1 MKLFLAQ
8 LNNIVG
14 DIEGNLNKAID
25 VLQDAKKL
33 DSDLVIFSELFLS
46 GYPPEDLVLKKSF
59 VSACKNALDS
69 LITYSEEK
77 ELGVIIGLPIY
88 EKNKLFNAA
97 AVIDK
102 GQLIGFSKKVNL
114 PNYSVFYEKRVF
126 SKNNTPEIF
135 NFRGIKLGVPICE
148 DIWMDN
154 VCKELKDKG
163 CELIISPNGS
173 PFDKYKINQ
182 RKTIIEDRVTEVKTP
197 FVYVNQFGGQDEL
210 VFDGS
215 SLVMNGNKEVVFEA
229 PSWEENTSVVEFNVS
244 AKKFNDLPF
253 EKAQVSDLENI
264 YMAMVIGLRDYV
276 AKNNFPGV
284 ILGLSGGI
292 DSAFCAAVAVDALG
306 KDKVNA
312 YMLPSVYTSKNS
324 LDDAKD
330 CAKRL
335 EIHLDSIPISNTF
348 LSLEDSLEELFKGL
362 PTDIT
367 EENLQSRI
375 RGTILMAISN
385 KIGKMLITTGNKSE
399 VSVGYSTLYGDMN
412 GGFNPIKD
420 IYKTELYALAN
431 WRNLNVP
438 KNVLLTKKNIIP
450 ETIISKEPTAELRDN
465 QKDSDSLP
473 SYDQLDQILE
483 GLVEYELSTDELE
496 KKGFSRDEIKKVEQE
511 IDKLKKS
518 APEKISKIAIDTSS
532 ELLKKLIGAEI
543 NNSSISAIVNDL
555 SKKNGI
561 KYYGN

>member
-114 PNYSVFYEKRVF
+114 PNYSVFDEKRVF
-126 SKNNTPEIF
+126 NKNNTPEIF
-135 NFRGIKLGVPICE
+135 NFRGIKLGIPICE

-154 VCKELKDKG
+154 VCKELKDQG

-253 EKAQVSDLENI
+253 EKAQLSDLENI

-335 EIHLDSIPISNTF
+335 EIHLDSIPIGNTF

-483 GLVEYELSTDELE
+483 GLVEYELSTNELE
-496 KKGFSRDEIKKVEQE
+496 KKGFSRDEIKKVENLLYVSEYKRRQ
-511 IDKLKKS
+511 S
-518 APEKISKIAIDTSS
+518 APGVKISLRNFGRDRRYPITNKYRDRS
-532 ELLKKLIGAEI
+532 E
-543 NNSSISAIVNDL
+543 
-555 SKKNGI
+555 
-561 KYYGN
+561 

>member
-114 PNYSVFYEKRVF
+114 PNYSVFDEKRVF
-126 SKNNTPEIF
+126 NKNNTPEIF
-135 NFRGIKLGVPICE
+135 NFRGIKLGIPICE

-154 VCKELKDKG
+154 VCKELKDQG

-335 EIHLDSIPISNTF
+335 EIRLDSIPISNTF
-348 LSLEDSLEELFKGL
+348 LSLEDSLEEIFKGL

-483 GLVEYELSTDELE
+483 GLVEYELSTNELE
-496 KKGFSRDEIKKVEQE
+496 KKGFSRDEIKKVENLLYVSEYKRRQ
-511 IDKLKKS
+511 S
-518 APEKISKIAIDTSS
+518 APGVKISLRNFGRDRRYPITNKYRDKS
-532 ELLKKLIGAEI
+532 E
-543 NNSSISAIVNDL
+543 
-555 SKKNGI
+555 
-561 KYYGN
+561 

>member
-114 PNYSVFYEKRVF
+114 PNYSVFDEKRVF
-126 SKNNTPEIF
+126 NKNNTPEIF
-135 NFRGIKLGVPICE
+135 NFRGIKLGIPICE

-154 VCKELKDKG
+154 VCKELKDQG

-229 PSWEENTSVVEFNVS
+229 PSWEENTSVVEFNIS
-244 AKKFNDLPF
+244 AKKFNDLSF

-483 GLVEYELSTDELE
+483 GLVEYELSTNELE
-496 KKGFSRDEIKKVEQE
+496 NKGFSRDEIKKVENLLYVSEYKRRQ
-511 IDKLKKS
+511 S
-518 APEKISKIAIDTSS
+518 APGVKISLRNFGRDRRYPITNKYRDKS
-532 ELLKKLIGAEI
+532 E
-543 NNSSISAIVNDL
+543 
-555 SKKNGI
+555 
-561 KYYGN
+561 

>member
-88 EKNKLFNAA
+88 EENKLFNAA

-114 PNYSVFYEKRVF
+114 PNYSVFDEKRVF
-126 SKNNTPEIF
+126 NKNNTPEIF
-135 NFRGIKLGVPICE
+135 NFRGIKLGIPICE

-154 VCKELKDKG
+154 VCKELKDQG

-215 SLVMNGNKEVVFEA
+215 SLAMNGNKEVVFEA

-276 AKNNFPGV
+276 TKNNFPGV

-483 GLVEYELSTDELE
+483 GLVEYELSTNELE
-496 KKGFSRDEIKKVEQE
+496 KKGFSRDEIKKVENLLYVSEYKRRQ
-511 IDKLKKS
+511 S
-518 APEKISKIAIDTSS
+518 APGVKISLRNFGRDRRYPITNKYRDKS
-532 ELLKKLIGAEI
+532 E
-543 NNSSISAIVNDL
+543 
-555 SKKNGI
+555 
-561 KYYGN
+561 

>member
-114 PNYSVFYEKRVF
+114 PNYSVFDEKRVF
-126 SKNNTPEIF
+126 NKNNTPEIF
-135 NFRGIKLGVPICE
+135 NFRGIKLGIPICE

-154 VCKELKDKG
+154 VCKELKDQG

-215 SLVMNGNKEVVFEA
+215 SLAMNGNKEVVFEA

-276 AKNNFPGV
+276 TKNNFPGV

-483 GLVEYELSTDELE
+483 GLVEYELSTNELE
-496 KKGFSRDEIKKVEQE
+496 SKGFSRDEIKKVENLLYVSEYKRRQ
-511 IDKLKKS
+511 S
-518 APEKISKIAIDTSS
+518 APGVKISLRNFGRDRRYPITNKYRDKS
-532 ELLKKLIGAEI
+532 E
-543 NNSSISAIVNDL
+543 
-555 SKKNGI
+555 
-561 KYYGN
+561 

>member
-25 VLQDAKKL
+25 VLQDAKKVE
-33 DSDLVIFSELFLS
+33 SDLVVFSELFLS

-59 VSACKNALDS
+59 VSACKNALDL

-77 ELGVIIGLPIY
+77 QLGIIIGLPIY
-88 EKNKLFNAA
+88 EKNKLYNAA

-114 PNYSVFYEKRVF
+114 PNYSVFDEKRVF

-135 NFRGIKLGVPICE
+135 NFRGVKLGVPICE

-154 VCKELKDKG
+154 VCMELKDQG

-182 RKTIIEDRVTEVKTP
+182 RKTIIEDRVTEVKIP

-215 SLVMNGNKEVVFEA
+215 SLVMNGSKEVVFEA
-229 PSWEENTSVVEFNVS
+229 PSWEENTSVIEFNVS
-244 AKKFNDLPF
+244 EKKFNDLPF
-253 EKAQVSDLENI
+253 NKAKVSDLENI
-264 YMAMVIGLRDYV
+264 YMATVIGLRDYV

-306 KDKVNA
+306 KDKVNV

-385 KIGKMLITTGNKSE
+385 KLGKMLITTGNKSE

-483 GLVEYELSTDELE
+483 GLVEYELSTNELE
-496 KKGFSRDEIKKVEQE
+496 KKGFSRDEIKKVENLLYVSEYKRRQ
-511 IDKLKKS
+511 S
-518 APEKISKIAIDTSS
+518 APGVKISLRNFGRDRRYPITNKYRDKS
-532 ELLKKLIGAEI
+532 E
-543 NNSSISAIVNDL
+543 
-555 SKKNGI
+555 
-561 KYYGN
+561 

>member
-69 LITYSEEK
+69 LITYSEEQ

-114 PNYSVFYEKRVF
+114 PNYSVFDEKRVF
-126 SKNNTPEIF
+126 NKNNTPEIF
-135 NFRGIKLGVPICE
+135 NFRGIKLGIPICE

-154 VCKELKDKG
+154 VCKELKDQG

-264 YMAMVIGLRDYV
+264 YMAMVIGLKDYV

-335 EIHLDSIPISNTF
+335 EIHLDSIPIGNTF

-483 GLVEYELSTDELE
+483 GLVEYELSTNELE
-496 KKGFSRDEIKKVEQE
+496 SKGFSRDEIKKVENLLYVSEYKRRQ
-511 IDKLKKS
+511 S
-518 APEKISKIAIDTSS
+518 APGVKISLRNFGRDRRYPITNKYRDKS
-532 ELLKKLIGAEI
+532 E
-543 NNSSISAIVNDL
+543 
-555 SKKNGI
+555 
-561 KYYGN
+561 

>member
-77 ELGVIIGLPIY
+77 ELGAIIGLPIY

-114 PNYSVFYEKRVF
+114 PNYSVFDEKRVF
-126 SKNNTPEIF
+126 NKNNTPEIF
-135 NFRGIKLGVPICE
+135 NFRGIKLGIPICE

-154 VCKELKDKG
+154 VCKELKDQG

-215 SLVMNGNKEVVFEA
+215 SLAMNGNKEVVFEA

-276 AKNNFPGV
+276 TKNNFPGV

-483 GLVEYELSTDELE
+483 GLVEYELSTNELE
-496 KKGFSRDEIKKVEQE
+496 KKGFSRDEIKKVENLLYVSEYKRRQ
-511 IDKLKKS
+511 S
-518 APEKISKIAIDTSS
+518 APGVKISLRNFGRDRRYPITNKYRDKS
-532 ELLKKLIGAEI
+532 E
-543 NNSSISAIVNDL
+543 
-555 SKKNGI
+555 
-561 KYYGN
+561 

>member
-114 PNYSVFYEKRVF
+114 PNYSVFDEKRVF

-135 NFRGIKLGVPICE
+135 NFRGIKLGIPICE

-154 VCKELKDKG
+154 VCMELKDQG

-182 RKTIIEDRVTEVKTP
+182 RKTIIEDRVTEVKIP

-229 PSWEENTSVVEFNVS
+229 PSWVENTSVVEFNTS

-483 GLVEYELSTDELE
+483 GLVEYELSTNELE
-496 KKGFSRDEIKKVEQE
+496 KKGFSRDEIKKVENLLYISEYKRRQ
-511 IDKLKKS
+511 S
-518 APEKISKIAIDTSS
+518 APGVKISLRNFGRDRRYPITNKYRDTS
-532 ELLKKLIGAEI
+532 E
-543 NNSSISAIVNDL
+543 
-555 SKKNGI
+555 
-561 KYYGN
+561 

>member
-114 PNYSVFYEKRVF
+114 PNYSVFDEKRVF
-126 SKNNTPEIF
+126 NKNNTPEIF
-135 NFRGIKLGVPICE
+135 NFRGIKLGIPICE

-154 VCKELKDKG
+154 VCKELKDQG

-182 RKTIIEDRVTEVKTP
+182 RKTIIEDRVTEVKIP

-483 GLVEYELSTDELE
+483 GLVEYELSTNELE
-496 KKGFSRDEIKKVEQE
+496 KKGFSRDEIKKVENLLYVSEYKRRQ
-511 IDKLKKS
+511 S
-518 APEKISKIAIDTSS
+518 APGVKISLRNFGRDRRYPITNKYRDKS
-532 ELLKKLIGAEI
+532 E
-543 NNSSISAIVNDL
+543 
-555 SKKNGI
+555 
-561 KYYGN
+561 

>member
-114 PNYSVFYEKRVF
+114 PNYSVFDEKRVF

-135 NFRGIKLGVPICE
+135 NFRGIKLGIPICE

-154 VCKELKDKG
+154 VCKELKDQG

-264 YMAMVIGLRDYV
+264 YMAMVIGLKDYV

-483 GLVEYELSTDELE
+483 GLVEYELSTNELE
-496 KKGFSRDEIKKVEQE
+496 KKGFSRDEIKKVENLLYVSEYKRRQ
-511 IDKLKKS
+511 S
-518 APEKISKIAIDTSS
+518 APGVKISLRNFGRDRRYPITNKYRDKS
-532 ELLKKLIGAEI
+532 E
-543 NNSSISAIVNDL
+543 
-555 SKKNGI
+555 
-561 KYYGN
+561 